1 MFDMSCWGDIVG
13 SIHIWSLGS
22 VWMGLALGLLRNTHL
37 QGCKTEVTKEPL
49 LLDDVFQD
57 N

>member
-1 MFDMSCWGDIVG
+1 MFDMSCWGDIMG

-37 QGCKTEVTKEPL
+37 QDCKTEVTKEPL

-57 N
+57 D